1 MHNKPKI
8 AKTLTRGESMR
19 HNRKIKE
26 PIIAITKGMT
36 EGHSLE
42 KALDMLPVD
51 KIIKKGDKVIITPN
65 GVKDKKPK
73 DGVVSGPK
81 TLKKLIQY
89 VKQREP
95 SEIYIAFGSGG
106 TDSMKVLQTAGFDK
120 IIEEENVKF
129 VYMNYG
135 PFFDIELD
143 GPILKSTPL
152 NKVIEDADV
161 IISFTQLKYHEEA
174 TITASIKN
182 ICLGYPPASVHGF
195 PKKNTGIHEDLQGF
209 IRSFAKQVPID
220 LSIISMDKAMI
231 GTGPIFGKAV
241 DTPGLIIAGTDPVA
255 ADCIGARL
263 LGFLPQAVN
272 YLYMLYK
279 DNLGEAE
286 PQKMTIKGL
295 DVKEAE
301 QLFSKC
307 AYGDKK
313 SILDQKYV
321 IDLHDENKK

>member
-1 MHNKPKI
+1 
-8 AKTLTRGESMR
+8 MR

-42 KALDMLPVD
+42 KALDILPVD

-129 VYMNYG
+129 VDMNYG

-174 TITASIKN
+174 TVTAAIKN
-182 ICLGYPPASVHGF
+182 IAMGYPPASIHGY
-195 PKKNTGIHEDLQGF
+195 PKKQTGIHEDLHGF
-209 IRSFAKQVPID
+209 IRCFAKKVPID
-220 LSIISMDKAMI
+220 LSIISLDKAMI
-231 GTGPIFGKAV
+231 GTGPSDGMAV
-241 DTPGLIIAGTDPVA
+241 DTPGLVIASTDPVA
-255 ADCIGARL
+255 ADSIGARL
-263 LGFLPQAVN
+263 LGFLPQAVC
-272 YLYMLYK
+272 YLYGLYK
-279 DNLGEAE
+279 DGLGEAKPE
-286 PQKMTIKGL
+286 NMTILGL
-295 DVKEAE
+295 DLREAE
-301 QLFSKC
+301 KIFSKA
-307 AYGDKK
+307 AYGKKDVMLDKDK
-313 SILDQKYV
+313 LKDI
-321 IDLHDENKK
+321 HGN

>member
-1 MHNKPKI
+1 
-8 AKTLTRGESMR
+8 MR

-120 IIEEENVKF
+120 VIKEENVKF
-129 VYMNYG
+129 VDMNYG
-135 PFFDIELD
+135 PFFDIDLD

-195 PKKNTGIHEDLQGF
+195 PKKNTGIHEDLHGF

-286 PQKMTIKGL
+286 PQKMTIKGI

-321 IDLHDENKK
+321 KDLHDENKK

>member
-1 MHNKPKI
+1 
-8 AKTLTRGESMR
+8 MR

-42 KALDMLPVD
+42 KALDILPVD

-129 VYMNYG
+129 VDMNYG

-195 PKKNTGIHEDLQGF
+195 PKKNTGIHEDLHGF

-241 DTPGLIIAGTDPVA
+241 DTPGLIIAGTDPA

-321 IDLHDENKK
+321 KDLHDENKK

>member
-1 MHNKPKI
+1 
-8 AKTLTRGESMR
+8 MR

-42 KALDMLPVD
+42 KALDILPVD
-51 KIIKKGDKVIITPN
+51 KIIKTGDKVIITPN

-129 VYMNYG
+129 VDMNYG

-195 PKKNTGIHEDLQGF
+195 PKKNTGIHEDLHGF

-321 IDLHDENKK
+321 KDLHDENKK

>member
-1 MHNKPKI
+1 
-8 AKTLTRGESMR
+8 MR

-120 IIEEENVKF
+120 VIKEENVKF
-129 VYMNYG
+129 VDMNYG
-135 PFFDIELD
+135 PFFDIDLD

-195 PKKNTGIHEDLQGF
+195 SKKNTGIHEDLHGF

-321 IDLHDENKK
+321 KDLHDENKK